1 MEWHRANYMISSDK
15 AKLNLRRIH
24 DFLKNSYWAKEI
36 PFAIVEKSI
45 DRSLCFG
52 VYEAAEQVGFA
63 RVITDSATFAYLADV
78 FVLEKHRGHGLSKWL
93 MQCIMEHPELQGLRR
108 WMLATK
114 DAHGL
119 YAQYGFTPLKN
130 PERIMELHHP
140 EVYMKMRTANNLST
154 EQPS

>member
-1 MEWHRANYMISSDK
+1 MEWHRANYVISTDK
-15 AKLNLRRIH
+15 AKLNFRAIH

-36 PFAIVEKSI
+36 PFGIMRKSI
-45 DRSLCFG
+45 DHSLCFG
-52 VYEAAEQVGFA
+52 VYDAAAQVGFA

-78 FVLEKHRGHGLSKWL
+78 FILESHRGRGLSKWL
-93 MQCIMEHPELQGLRR
+93 MQCIMEHPELQDLRR

-130 PERIMELHHP
+130 PERIMEFHHP
-140 EVYMKMRTANNLST
+140 EVYVKMRTAKGLAA
-154 EQPS
+154 E